1 MDGWIPDDGLVEKV
15 RLIGYPIKDLPEDT
29 KDADRMWIVVG
40 LSALGWTAQEIA
52 DRMDCSLRLVRNIK
66 ADNPAYAMA
75 TYAFSLRSQI
85 LAIAGTCR
93 IEVSSMRHQLIAQS
107 AQIDQLHRQR
117 TDLIEQLQRQCAHAQ
132 QREADMICALQH
144 QARQR
149 EAEIAHTFQLQIDQL
164 RAQRAALVSQLRTD
178 SCRYTMLER
187 QPSTLTPRERTTTTH
202 EEVHPL

>member
-29 KDADRMWIVVG
+29 KEIDRMWIVVG

-52 DRMDCSLRLVRNIK
+52 DRMDCSLRLIRNIK
-66 ADNPAYAMA
+66 ADQPAYAMA

-107 AQIDQLHRQR
+107 AQIDQLHKQR
-117 TDLIEQLQRQCAHAQ
+117 SDLVYQLQRQCV
-132 QREADMICALQH
+132 

-149 EAEIAHTFQLQIDQL
+149 EMDIACSLQRQIDHL
-164 RAQRAALVSQLRTD
+164 LHQRAALVAQLR
-178 SCRYTMLER
+178 LER
-187 QPSTLTPRERTTTTH
+187 STLTPRESTTTQH
-202 EEVHPL
+202 EEMHPL

>member
-1 MDGWIPDDGLVEKV
+1 MTAALRLPEVCVNGWIPDDGLVEKV

-29 KDADRMWIVVG
+29 KDIDRMWIVVG

-52 DRMDCSLRLVRNIK
+52 DRMDCSLRLIRNIK

-107 AQIDQLHRQR
+107 AQIDQLH
-117 TDLIEQLQRQCAHAQ
+117 
-132 QREADMICALQH
+132 
-144 QARQR
+144 
-149 EAEIAHTFQLQIDQL
+149 
-164 RAQRAALVSQLRTD
+164 
-178 SCRYTMLER
+178 
-187 QPSTLTPRERTTTTH
+187 
-202 EEVHPL
+202 

>member
-1 MDGWIPDDGLVEKV
+1 MPVTAALWLPEVYVDGWIPDDGLVEKV

-29 KDADRMWIVVG
+29 KDIDRMWIVVG

-52 DRMDCSLRLVRNIK
+52 DRMDCSLRLIRNIK
-66 ADNPAYAMA
+66 ADQPAYDMA

-107 AQIDQLHRQR
+107 AQIDQLHKQR
-117 TDLIEQLQRQCAHAQ
+117 SDLIYQLQCQNA
-132 QREADMICALQH
+132 

-149 EAEIAHTFQLQIDQL
+149 EADIACAFQRQIDHL
-164 RAQRAALVSQLRTD
+164 LHQRAALVAQLR
-178 SCRYTMLER
+178 LER
-187 QPSTLTPRERTTTTH
+187 GALTPRERPTTQH
-202 EEVHPL
+202 EEMHPL